1 MFVPIVITIAVIA
14 TIIWILL
21 GYPFEFALSI
31 GISVLVI
38 SCPCALGLATPVSIM
53 VGTGK
58 AAENG
63 ILIKSAES
71 LELAHSI
78 NAIVLDKTGTITVG
92 KPQVN
97 DIFVFNKMKE
107 GELLKIVGAIESKS
121 EHPIAKAILE
131 KTKEV
136 EVLEAQNF
144 EAIEGKGIKASINN
158 STYFAGNE
166 SLMKENNIK
175 LSESEGIY
183 QKLYEQA
190 KTVIF
195 VSDDEKLL
203 GIIAISDTVKQTSIE
218 AINGFKDMKIETY
231 MLTGDNKTS
240 AQAIGKMVGIDN
252 IISEVLPQE
261 KESKVRSL
269 QEQGKIVAMIG
280 DRNKRFTSTFKSKR
294 RNCNWCRNRYCNRI
308 SRYCSNKKQFD
319 RCSILIKV
327 K

>member
-1 MFVPIVITIAVIA
+1 MFVPIVITIAIIA
-14 TIIWILL
+14 TIIWLLL

-97 DIFVFNKMKE
+97 DIFVFNNMQE
-107 GELLKIVGAIESKS
+107 GELLKIAGAIESKS

-131 KTKEV
+131 RTKEIEAL
-136 EVLEAQNF
+136 EVQNF
-144 EAIEGKGIKASINN
+144 EAIEGKGIKANINN
-158 STYFAGNE
+158 NTYFAGNE

-231 MLTGDNKTS
+231 MLTGDNTTS

-280 DRNKRFTSTFKSKR
+280 DRNK
-294 RNCNWCRNRYCNRI
+294 
-308 SRYCSNKKQFD
+308 
-319 RCSILIKV
+319 
-327 K
+327 

>member
-1 MFVPIVITIAVIA
+1 M
-14 TIIWILL
+14 
-21 GYPFEFALSI
+21 
-31 GISVLVI
+31 VI

-97 DIFVFNKMKE
+97 DIFVFNNMQE
-107 GELLKIVGAIESKS
+107 SELLKIVGAIESKS

-136 EVLEAQNF
+136 EALEAQNF

-175 LSESEGIY
+175 LSEAEGIY

-240 AQAIGKMVGIDN
+240 AQAIGRMVGIDN

>member
-1 MFVPIVITIAVIA
+1 M
-14 TIIWILL
+14 
-21 GYPFEFALSI
+21 
-31 GISVLVI
+31 VI

-97 DIFVFNKMKE
+97 DIFVFNNMQE

-136 EVLEAQNF
+136 EALEAQNF

-158 STYFAGNE
+158 NTYFAGNE

-175 LSESEGIY
+175 LSEAEGIY

-195 VSDDEKLL
+195 VLDDEKLL

-218 AINGFKDMKIETY
+218 AINGFKDLKIETY

-280 DRNKRFTSTFKSKR
+280 DRNK
-294 RNCNWCRNRYCNRI
+294 
-308 SRYCSNKKQFD
+308 
-319 RCSILIKV
+319 
-327 K
+327 

>member
-1 MFVPIVITIAVIA
+1 VFVPIVITIAVIA
-14 TIIWILL
+14 TIIWLLL

-97 DIFVFNKMKE
+97 DIFVFNKMQE

-136 EVLEAQNF
+136 EALEAQNF
-144 EAIEGKGIKASINN
+144 EAIEGKGIKASINSN
-158 STYFAGNE
+158 TYFAGNE

-175 LSESEGIY
+175 LSEAEGIY

-218 AINGFKDMKIETY
+218 AINGFKDLKIETY

-280 DRNKRFTSTFKSKR
+280 DRNK
-294 RNCNWCRNRYCNRI
+294 
-308 SRYCSNKKQFD
+308 
-319 RCSILIKV
+319 
-327 K
+327 

>member
-1 MFVPIVITIAVIA
+1 
-14 TIIWILL
+14 
-21 GYPFEFALSI
+21 
-31 GISVLVI
+31 
-38 SCPCALGLATPVSIM
+38 M

-131 KTKEV
+131 KTKEI

-158 STYFAGNE
+158 NIYFAGNE

-175 LSESEGIY
+175 LSEAEGIY

-195 VSDDEKLL
+195 VSNNEKLL

-240 AQAIGKMVGIDN
+240 AQAIGKIVGIDN

-261 KESKVRSL
+261 KESKVRRL
-269 QEQGKIVAMIG
+269 QEKGKIVAMIG
-280 DRNKRFTSTFKSKR
+280 DRNKRFTSTFKSKC
-294 RNCNWCRNRYCNRI
+294 RNSNWCGNRYCNRI
-308 SRYCSNKKQFD
+308 SRCCFNKKQFD

>member
-195 VSDDEKLL
+195 VSDYEKLL

>member
-14 TIIWILL
+14 TIIWLLL

-31 GISVLVI
+31 GNSVLVI

-97 DIFVFNKMKE
+97 DIFVFNKMQE

-136 EVLEAQNF
+136 EALEAQNF
-144 EAIEGKGIKASINN
+144 EAIEGKGIKASINSN
-158 STYFAGNE
+158 TYFAGNE

-175 LSESEGIY
+175 LSEAEGIY

-218 AINGFKDMKIETY
+218 AINGFKDLKIETY

-280 DRNKRFTSTFKSKR
+280 DRNK
-294 RNCNWCRNRYCNRI
+294 
-308 SRYCSNKKQFD
+308 
-319 RCSILIKV
+319 
-327 K
+327 

>member
-1 MFVPIVITIAVIA
+1 
-14 TIIWILL
+14 
-21 GYPFEFALSI
+21 
-31 GISVLVI
+31 
-38 SCPCALGLATPVSIM
+38 M

-97 DIFVFNKMKE
+97 DIFVFNKMQE

-158 STYFAGNE
+158 NTYFAGNE

-175 LSESEGIY
+175 LSEAEGIY
-183 QKLYEQA
+183 QKLYGQA

-195 VSDDEKLL
+195 VSDYEKLL

-218 AINGFKDMKIETY
+218 AINGFKDLKIETY

-280 DRNKRFTSTFKSKR
+280 DRNK
-294 RNCNWCRNRYCNRI
+294 
-308 SRYCSNKKQFD
+308 
-319 RCSILIKV
+319 
-327 K
+327 

>member
-1 MFVPIVITIAVIA
+1 VFVPIVITIAIIA
-14 TIIWILL
+14 TIIWLLL

-97 DIFVFNKMKE
+97 DIFAFNNMQE

-136 EVLEAQNF
+136 EALEAQNF
-144 EAIEGKGIKASINN
+144 EAIEGKGIKANINN
-158 STYFAGNE
+158 NTYFAGNE

-175 LSESEGIY
+175 LSEAEGIY

-218 AINGFKDMKIETY
+218 AINGFKDLKIETY

-269 QEQGKIVAMIG
+269 QEQGRIVAMIG
-280 DRNKRFTSTFKSKR
+280 DRNK
-294 RNCNWCRNRYCNRI
+294 
-308 SRYCSNKKQFD
+308 
-319 RCSILIKV
+319 
-327 K
+327 

>member
-1 MFVPIVITIAVIA
+1 
-14 TIIWILL
+14 
-21 GYPFEFALSI
+21 
-31 GISVLVI
+31 
-38 SCPCALGLATPVSIM
+38 M

-97 DIFVFNKMKE
+97 DIFVFNNMKE

-195 VSDDEKLL
+195 VSDYEKLL

>member
-1 MFVPIVITIAVIA
+1 
-14 TIIWILL
+14 
-21 GYPFEFALSI
+21 
-31 GISVLVI
+31 
-38 SCPCALGLATPVSIM
+38 M

-97 DIFVFNKMKE
+97 DIFVFNKMQE

-136 EVLEAQNF
+136 EALEAQNF

-158 STYFAGNE
+158 NAYFAGNE
-166 SLMKENNIK
+166 NLMKENNIK
-175 LSESEGIY
+175 LSEAEGIY

-261 KESKVRSL
+261 KESKVHSL
-269 QEQGKIVAMIG
+269 QEQGKIVGMIG

-294 RNCNWCRNRYCNRI
+294 RNSNWRGNRYCNRI

>member
-1 MFVPIVITIAVIA
+1 M
-14 TIIWILL
+14 
-21 GYPFEFALSI
+21 
-31 GISVLVI
+31 
-38 SCPCALGLATPVSIM
+38 
-53 VGTGK
+53 
-58 AAENG
+58 
-63 ILIKSAES
+63 
-71 LELAHSI
+71 
-78 NAIVLDKTGTITVG
+78 
-92 KPQVN
+92 Q
-97 DIFVFNKMKE
+97 E

-136 EVLEAQNF
+136 EALEAQNF

-158 STYFAGNE
+158 NTYFAGNE

-175 LSESEGIY
+175 LSEAEGIY

-261 KESKVRSL
+261 KESKVHSL
-269 QEQGKIVAMIG
+269 QEQGKIVGMIG

-294 RNCNWCRNRYCNRI
+294 RNSNWRGNRYCNRI

>member
-1 MFVPIVITIAVIA
+1 
-14 TIIWILL
+14 
-21 GYPFEFALSI
+21 
-31 GISVLVI
+31 
-38 SCPCALGLATPVSIM
+38 M

-107 GELLKIVGAIESKS
+107 GELLKIVRAIESKS

-195 VSDDEKLL
+195 VSDYEKLL